1 MSVRAG
7 PNGEA
12 IPLVG
17 DGPDAL
23 VNTPTPEPYE
33 TKKFTG
39 GTVIYDSCHGVKR
52 HVPLCESSKTDIHR
66 AVEDSD
72 PARLVKLL
80 ETPLKASIDAKD
92 FMGFT
97 ALHYSVMMSTTGPKR
112 GQADPPRIDCC
123 KMLIEAGADL
133 NVQGQWEQTALHIA
147 ANSLYPA
154 VEVIE
159 ALVNAKADLL
169 VTDQWGNTAIH
180 IAALGSRSEQLKQL
194 LKHPDAPAAEKIKN
208 KEGLTALNYA
218 ENIYTKQEKKVELAP
233 VHCEVKLLLEGK
245 GGLPGPDWSI
255 KPKGKVVDPGGS
267 TPSA

>member
-7 PNGEA
+7 PDGQA

-17 DGPDAL
+17 DGAL
-23 VNTPTPEPYE
+23 VGTPTPEPYE
-33 TKKFTG
+33 TNKNIR

-52 HVPLCESSKTDIHR
+52 HVPLSESSKTDLHR
-66 AVEDSD
+66 AVEASD
-72 PARLVKLL
+72 PAQLVSLL
-80 ETPLKASIDAKD
+80 DTSLKGSIDAQD
-92 FMGFT
+92 FSGFT
-97 ALHYSVMMSTTGPKR
+97 ALHYSVMMSTTGSKR
-112 GQADPPRIDCC
+112 GLADPPRIDCC
-123 KMLIEAGADL
+123 KLLIEAGANL
-133 NVQGQWEQTALHIA
+133 NVQGQWEQTPLHLA

-169 VTDQWGNTAIH
+169 VQDQWGNTALH
-180 IAALGSRSEQLKQL
+180 VAALGSRSEQLKQL
-194 LKHPDAPAAEKIKN
+194 LKHPDAPAAEKLVN

-218 ENIYTKQEKKVELAP
+218 EDIYKKQEAKVELAP